1 MLLSIVCC
9 LFGSSRRRHTRC
21 ALVTGVQTCALPIS
35 NGEIT
40 YGNYDY
46 WRLSGRVTGP
56 VSQDLAVSLD
66 GVYVKRDG
74 FYDLIDTS
82 GAKVGDTNDRDRY
95 FLRGQALYE
104 PNDALSIRLIG
115 DYTHRD
121 ESFCGAAYIRSE
133 ERRVGKECGSTGRS
147 R

>member
-1 MLLSIVCC
+1 MSFRSGFIDGVYRSRTGVGLNELGEIERVEVLRGPQGT
-9 LFGSSRRRHTRC
+9 LFGRNASAGLLNIVSKSPSFEFG
-21 ALVTGVQTCALPIS
+21 A

-74 FYDLIDTS
+74 L
-82 GAKVGDTNDRDRY
+82 DRK
-95 FLRGQALYE
+95 
-104 PNDALSIRLIG
+104 STRLNSS
-115 DYTHRD
+115 H
-121 ESFCGAAYIRSE
+121 
-133 ERRVGKECGSTGRS
+133 
-147 R
+147 